1 MDFNSLGNGSPFYIL
16 RQGEKPILEVGV
28 VKQKSQARAKFPTQT
43 PNIMQGMQVQQVIDV
58 IATINGK
65 DETFSEI
72 PINVEIAQRGNVTF
86 SGSREAMLQA
96 VDAMLQTS
104 KKALEQI
111 PYHKSVISESEKMM
125 EALNPQYAENK
136 QQARTIQD
144 LQERADKQEKMLS
157 DIYALVQKIAPKTS

>member
-104 KKALEQI
+104 KKALDQI

-136 QQARTIQD
+136 QQARTILD

>member
-136 QQARTIQD
+136 QQARTIHD

-157 DIYALVQKIAPKTS
+157 DIYALVQKIAPKTP

>member
-1 MDFNSLGNGSPFYIL
+1 MDFQSLGQGSPFYIL

-43 PNIMQGMQVQQVIDV
+43 PNIMQGMQMQQVIDV
-58 IATINGK
+58 VATINGK

-125 EALNPQYAENK
+125 ETLNPQYAENK

-157 DIYALVQKIAPKTS
+157 DIYALVQKIAPKTP

>member
-16 RQGEKPILEVGV
+16 RQGEKTILEVGV

-136 QQARTIQD
+136 QQARTILD

-157 DIYALVQKIAPKTS
+157 DIYALVQKIAPKTP